1 MLEIEIFKGYKQ
13 AHRKKQLL
21 DLESDDEH
29 SGDLLVIDYCKNVLN
44 NPKKSDIYPR
54 L

>member
-13 AHRKKQLL
+13 THRKKQ
-21 DLESDDEH
+21 LESDDEH
-29 SGDLLVIDYCKNVLN
+29 CGDLLVKYYCKNISN
-44 NPKKSDIYPR
+44 NPKKSDIYLR